1 MSKLSHSNQDTME
14 EIEMRALFSASSDI
28 SQDEAFEILA
38 AAGVDEIKWD
48 TGLNNEYMTW
58 IYLNIK

>member
-1 MSKLSHSNQDTME
+1 
-14 EIEMRALFSASSDI
+14 MRALFSASSDI